1 MGSQQP
7 YISTIDFEER
17 RVSPADPMKDVEEG
31 KKSKAVT
38 AHVTP
43 ECAALFDEAAK
54 FHDVTSSQLLAKF
67 MVETVRKAHEM
78 TMSYQAQLDKG
89 SSGKPKFSRLH

>member
-1 MGSQQP
+1 MGTQQQ
-7 YISTIDFEER
+7 YISKQDFEER
-17 RVSPADPMKDVEEG
+17 RVNPMKDVEEG

-54 FHDVTSSQLLAKF
+54 FHGVTSSQYIANF
-67 MVETVRKAHEM
+67 MVDTVCKAREL
-78 TMSYQAQLDKG
+78 TVSYQAALDKG
-89 SSGKPKFSRLH
+89 TSGKPKFSRLH